1 MADKETLKKLGRAT
15 LEVSSWP
22 VIAAKYGLE
31 LNKPAKS
38 ILSGANN
45 MAKEFVGGGMNTN
58 IGEEALD
65 TTVKVAD
72 WTLSKVIQAQ
82 KAAKKALR

>member
-22 VIAAKYGLE
+22 VIAAKYSLE
-31 LNKPAKS
+31 LNKPIKS
-38 ILSGANN
+38 ILGGAEN
-45 MAKEFVGGGMNTN
+45 MANEFVGGGMNTN

-72 WTLSKVIQAQ
+72 WTLDKVIHAL
-82 KAAKKALR
+82 KVAKKAL